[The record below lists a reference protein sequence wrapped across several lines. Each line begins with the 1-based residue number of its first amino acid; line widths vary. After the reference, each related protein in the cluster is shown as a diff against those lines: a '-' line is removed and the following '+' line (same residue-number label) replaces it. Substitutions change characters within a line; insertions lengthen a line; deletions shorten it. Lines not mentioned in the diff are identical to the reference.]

1 MPRDL
6 VSSGSPFEKKAGFSR
21 AVIDGPW
28 CFVSGTAGYDYQTMT
43 MPEDVAQ
50 QTHNIFKTIEDTLQ
64 QHGFALP
71 DVVKATYIVAHRDY
85 ADTFLDV
92 CGQYFGD
99 IRPAV
104 TLMIADLYRPEIK
117 VDIDVT
123 AYRP

>member
-1 MPRDL
+1 MPRDR

-28 CFVSGTAGYDYQTMT
+28 CFVSGTAGYDYQTMV
-43 MPEDVAQ
+43 MPDDVET
-50 QTHNIFKTIEDTLQ
+50 QTHNIFKTLQETLQ
-64 QHGFALP
+64 QHGFALKH
-71 DVVKATYIVAHRDY
+71 VIKATYIVADRDY
-85 ADTFLDV
+85 ADPFLDV
-92 CGQYFGD
+92 CGHYFGD

-104 TLMIADLYRPEIK
+104 TLMIAELYRPEIK